1 MNFDEISFINEVFKR
16 TVEGNITWS
25 LSHSIPSVIYLRS
38 EITITSCY
46 KSSRLNNGANLYIY
60 RYRIPD
66 YYGEHD
72 AFFNIEKVRLLAI
85 QHDQISW
92 QSNADSAPIYN
103 LIDYISSR
111 YSGISDF
118 FS

>member
-60 RYRIPD
+60 RYRIPE

-72 AFFNIEKVRLLAI
+72 AFFNIEKVRLLV
-85 QHDQISW
+85 W
-92 QSNADSAPIYN
+92 KR
-103 LIDYISSR
+103 LIFLPLFLIVKR
-111 YSGISDF
+111 TKG
-118 FS
+118 